1 MFDYEIRHMVQ
12 LQRGAFCVKNVKKNE
27 KTRTKKMPKVE
38 RMYEEGGG
46 VSTIC
51 TYQQNSCES
60 VIFFVCV
67 SNRHTILSE
76 KMAENCS
83 V

>member
-1 MFDYEIRHMVQ
+1 
-12 LQRGAFCVKNVKKNE
+12 
-27 KTRTKKMPKVE
+27 MPKVE

-83 V
+83 VWPEMFEWIIGQTYRAR